1 MFFDFFKILI
11 SWVHRRVKG
20 QKALQNDKKFCLSHS
35 ISQEPY
41 IMWFYGANV
50 WNGNISRCFFFNF
63 EILIFWF
70 VRGLKGQK
78 ISQNGRSFCQSHLIF
93 QNHISYDLHLWY
105 TCMYQRLISP
115 GILKK
120 IFFKFLIF
128 GIIRGGRRGEG
139 KRAKNDPKCQKNS
152 VSLTPYLRNHTSYS
166 CNFWYTC
173 KMMNLQQIF

>member
-1 MFFDFFKILI
+1 M
-11 SWVHRRVKG
+11 
-20 QKALQNDKKFCLSHS
+20 
-35 ISQEPY
+35 
-41 IMWFYGANV
+41 
-50 WNGNISRCFFFNF
+50 FFFNF

-120 IFFKFLIF
+120 FFFKFLIF
-128 GIIRGGRRGEG
+128 GIIRGGGGGRVKGQKMTQNAKKILSVLLHISGTIHHIVVIFGTRVKWWISSKFFNFSNSDFWGVLGREG
-139 KRAKNDPKCQKNS
+139 
-152 VSLTPYLRNHTSYS
+152 
-166 CNFWYTC
+166 
-173 KMMNLQQIF
+173 